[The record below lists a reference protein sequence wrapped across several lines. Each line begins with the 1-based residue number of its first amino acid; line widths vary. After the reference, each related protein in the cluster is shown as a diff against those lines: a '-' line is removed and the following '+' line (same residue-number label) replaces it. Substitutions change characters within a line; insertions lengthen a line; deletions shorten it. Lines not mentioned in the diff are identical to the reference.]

1 LSKLYE
7 VTETTYQKIRVL
19 LALVPA
25 RLDYSQAL
33 PSIPHESWVEG
44 LKELDLLLS
53 ILIREPGYVVQE
65 TVGEYDDMVE
75 REPEE
80 VDGKTVKVEIAGNI
94 ISLVENIDNEV
105 SNSLGLADIVHKNTS
120 TYRCAR

>member
-1 LSKLYE
+1 M
-7 VTETTYQKIRVL
+7 
-19 LALVPA
+19 
-25 RLDYSQAL
+25 
-33 PSIPHESWVEG
+33 
-44 LKELDLLLS
+44 S

-65 TVGEYDDMVE
+65 TVAEYDDMVE

-105 SNSLGLADIVHKNTS
+105 SHPLGLADDSSPKPFNIPMRTIRGLTTS
-120 TYRCAR
+120 RD